1 MEELLAAA
9 DIVKSYGTY
18 QALKG
23 VSLTLNA
30 GQMAAVM
37 GPSGCGKSSLLLI
50 LGLLQK
56 PDHGTYTCKGRDLLG
71 LDAGEQA
78 LFRRQFFGF
87 ILQSCAVFAYS
98 TVEENV
104 EFPLIY
110 SGVPRKER
118 LARVRE
124 LLDSVNL
131 SGKAQARS
139 NLLSGGEQQR
149 VAIARALINNP
160 KVLLADE
167 PTGQLD
173 AENTRKL
180 MAHFRSVCEN
190 LDVGII
196 VVTHDPQVA
205 DYCDTVYS
213 LQDGRAIVACK
224 HFSSKPASGHAA
236 NNRRP

>member
-9 DIVKSYGTY
+9 DIVKNYGFHH
-18 QALKG
+18 ALRG
-23 VSLTLNA
+23 VSLTLHA
-30 GQMAAVM
+30 GRMAAVM
-37 GPSGCGKSSLLLI
+37 GPSGCGKSTLLLI

-56 PDHGTYTCKGRDLLG
+56 PDGGTYTGMGRDLLG
-71 LDAGEQA
+71 LDAREQA
-78 LFRRQFFGF
+78 LFRRRFFGF

-110 SGVPRKER
+110 SGVPRRER
-118 LARVRE
+118 LTRVE
-124 LLDSVNL
+124 KLLESVNL

-139 NLLSGGEQQR
+139 NVLSGGEQQR

-173 AENTRKL
+173 GENTKKL
-180 MAHFRSVCEN
+180 MSYFRRVCDE
-190 LDVGII
+190 LAVGII
-196 VVTHDPQVA
+196 IVTHDPQVA
-205 DYCDTVYS
+205 EYCDTVYR
-213 LQDGRAIVACK
+213 LRDGRAAAVRD
-224 HFSSKPASGHAA
+224 SS
-236 NNRRP
+236 